1 MKKWAYTGTD
11 ERHFLYPAAFTVSPG
26 AVIEADENPDE
37 QYFEP
42 ATKAAI
48 AAAADQNKEE

>member
-1 MKKWAYTGTD
+1 MSTQVHTLD
-11 ERHFLYPAAFTVSPG
+11 AATG